1 MAEAGEMRRVVC
13 KLYSKLAGTPEPR
26 SGADRIVWPST
37 CCNLDDMLPFTGQ
50 GCSRYRGRR
59 SGFRP
64 AMIALVLAWAA
75 LFQAACLFH
84 AASPSANSMAVRQ
97 LEGEVRGF
105 LALTTLEGALIAD
118 GDSVQV
124 THGNE
129 ITNRMTLHFKDGSLQ
144 EETVV
149 FTQNGHFH
157 LLTDHLVQKG
167 PVFKQPI
174 DLTIDS
180 STGEATVVYRDGYGE
195 AKRETSRLQLPPDL
209 ANGLVSI
216 VLKNLPPGAQSAT
229 ASMVVATPKPLLIK
243 LAITADGE
251 DSFSTGATRRAAI
264 RYRVKVDI
272 GGIRGVLA
280 RLLGKQ
286 PLDTLV
292 WVLGGDCPT
301 YLKSEGQSFAGGPVW
316 RMELV
321 SPAWPRSAANTA
333 ARR

>member
-1 MAEAGEMRRVVC
+1 V
-13 KLYSKLAGTPEPR
+13 
-26 SGADRIVWPST
+26 
-37 CCNLDDMLPFTGQ
+37 
-50 GCSRYRGRR
+50 
-59 SGFRP
+59 
-64 AMIALVLAWAA
+64 IALVLAWAA
-75 LFQAACLFH
+75 LFQAACLFQ
-84 AASPSANSMAVRQ
+84 AASPPANSLAVRQ

-105 LALTTLEGALIAD
+105 LALSTLEGANIAD

-149 FTQNGHFH
+149 FTQNGHFR

-174 DLTIDS
+174 DLAIDG
-180 STGEATVVYRDGYGE
+180 STGVVTVGYRDGHGE

-209 ANGLVSI
+209 ANGMVPI
-216 VLKNLPPGAQSAT
+216 VLKNLAPGAQTAT

-243 LAITADGE
+243 LAITADGA
-251 DSFSTGATRRAAI
+251 DSFSTGATRRRAT

-272 GGIRGVLA
+272 GGIRGVMA

-286 PLDTLV
+286 PPDTLV

-301 YLKSEGQSFAGGPVW
+301 YLKSEGQSFADGPVW
-316 RMELV
+316 RMELI
-321 SPAWPRSAANTA
+321 SPTWPQNAADTA
-333 ARR
+333 ARRK

>member
-1 MAEAGEMRRVVC
+1 
-13 KLYSKLAGTPEPR
+13 
-26 SGADRIVWPST
+26 
-37 CCNLDDMLPFTGQ
+37 
-50 GCSRYRGRR
+50 
-59 SGFRP
+59 
-64 AMIALVLAWAA
+64 VLAWAA

-84 AASPSANSMAVRQ
+84 AASPAAKLVPVRQ

-105 LALTTLEGALIAD
+105 VALGTLEGAVIAD
-118 GDSVQV
+118 GDSIQV
-124 THGNE
+124 THGHE
-129 ITNRMTLHFKDGSLQ
+129 VTNRLSLRFKDGSLQ
-144 EETVV
+144 EETAV

-157 LLTDHLVQKG
+157 LLADHLVQKG

-174 DLTIDS
+174 DLTIDG
-180 STGEATVVYRDGYGE
+180 STGMVTVVYQDGHGE
-195 AKRETSRLQLPPDL
+195 TKRETSRLELPPDL
-209 ANGLVSI
+209 ANGIVSI
-216 VLKNLPPGAQSAT
+216 VLKNLAPGTQSAT

-243 LAITADGE
+243 LAITAAGE
-251 DSFSTGATRRAAI
+251 DSFSTGAAVHKAI

-272 GGIRGVLA
+272 GGVRGVLA

-321 SPAWPRSAANTA
+321 SPTWPQSTTSTV
-333 ARR
+333 ARRK